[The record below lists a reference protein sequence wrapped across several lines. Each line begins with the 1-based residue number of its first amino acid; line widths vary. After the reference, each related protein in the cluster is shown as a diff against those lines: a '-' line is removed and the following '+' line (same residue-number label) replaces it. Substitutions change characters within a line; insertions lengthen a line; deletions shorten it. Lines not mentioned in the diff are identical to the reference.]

1 MKAGRE
7 GWGGK
12 GGGEDIGCV
21 RQREGWRRSKMS
33 PYDVH
38 VTGLDGV
45 RESGSK
51 GGRDV
56 RMERGKVAVVEE
68 D

>member
-1 MKAGRE
+1 
-7 GWGGK
+7 
-12 GGGEDIGCV
+12 
-21 RQREGWRRSKMS
+21 MS

-38 VTGLDGV
+38 VTGLEGV
-45 RESGSK
+45 RESGRK

-56 RMERGKVAVVEE
+56 RMERGKVAVVEV